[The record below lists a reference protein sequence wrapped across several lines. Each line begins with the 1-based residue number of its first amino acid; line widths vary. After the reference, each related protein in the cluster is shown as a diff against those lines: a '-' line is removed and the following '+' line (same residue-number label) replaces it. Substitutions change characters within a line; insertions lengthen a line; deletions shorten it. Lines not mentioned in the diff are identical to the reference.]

1 MPLTLFDWGTDLGET
16 VPIAQRLPQFPPVAL
31 IHLES
36 GDLVAGT
43 APESGSNS
51 RHHKVLF
58 ETARAECLNRPL
70 LVLSRYFFKN
80 FLLYLF
86 ETR

>member
-1 MPLTLFDWGTDLGET
+1 MPLTLFDWGTDSGET
-16 VPIAQRLPQFPPVAL
+16 VPIGQRLPQFLPVAP
-31 IHLES
+31 IHWES
-36 GDLVAGT
+36 GDWVAGT

-70 LVLSRYFFKN
+70 LVLSRHFFKN
-80 FLLYLF
+80 FLFHLL
-86 ETR
+86 ET